1 MKESEVRLFIALP
14 VSEEVKEK
22 AGEII
27 RALRTHDT
35 DTKWV
40 APANLH
46 LTIKFLGNTENTA
59 LPHISR
65 ALTQIA
71 TTYEPFYIKIY
82 GTGTFPDKRNPRIIW
97 IGAGV
102 SDIIL
107 RLRNDIEHSMESLG
121 CQRET
126 KRFHPHL
133 TIGRVRSRT
142 GVKSLL
148 AGIEKYRSF
157 HFGDIYIDFI
167 ELMKS
172 DLKPQ
177 GAEYTCI
184 HKAFMKEREN

>member
-46 LTIKFLGNTENTA
+46 LTIKFLGNTGNTA

-97 IGAGV
+97 IGAGA

-142 GVKSLL
+142 GMKSLL